1 MYPTPN
7 RTPAQE
13 AAEDIFF
20 GQIVIIWA
28 RWFFIAAGAVL
39 ALWSASTVL
48 ELTGAILIVVA
59 LMAINF
65 FVHGRY
71 LMERP
76 ANRLFLLGTS
86 LLDLTIITLLLV
98 NWQGKVGLE
107 SPFFILY
114 YPILFSFALVFPP
127 RLTGIYTLIVLA
139 LYVGV
144 CLGLNPRIVTEINLI
159 NSLLTKLI
167 TLAAMSG
174 LGTFY
179 WRIQRDQ
186 RRAVIGPAKPV
197 ASRS

>member
-1 MYPTPN
+1 MYPS

-20 GQIVIIWA
+20 GQIVVIWA

-39 ALWSASTVL
+39 ALWSARTVA

-76 ANRLFLLGTS
+76 ANRLFLLATG
-86 LLDLTIITLLLV
+86 LLDLTIITLLV
-98 NWQGKVGLE
+98 WNWQGQGGLE

-114 YPILFSFALVFPP
+114 YPILFSFALIFSP
-127 RLTGIYTLIVLA
+127 RVTTLATLMVLGVYT
-139 LYVGV
+139 GV
-144 CLGLNPRIVTEINLI
+144 CLVVNPALVGDIHQIS
-159 NSLLTKLI
+159 SLATKLI
-167 TLAAMSG
+167 TLAAMGG

-179 WRIQRDQ
+179 WRIQRNQ
-186 RRAVIGPAKPV
+186 RRAVLGRA
-197 ASRS
+197 

>member
-1 MYPTPN
+1 MSPA

-13 AAEDIFF
+13 TAEDIFF

-39 ALWSASTVL
+39 ALWSAHTVA
-48 ELTGAILIVVA
+48 ELTIAILIVVA

-76 ANRLFLLGTS
+76 ANRLFLLATG
-86 LLDLTIITLLLV
+86 LLDLSIITLLV
-98 NWQGKVGLE
+98 WNWQGQGGLE

-127 RLTGIYTLIVLA
+127 RLTTAYALLMLG

-144 CLGLNPRIVTEINLI
+144 CFGANPAFIYDLGLVT
-159 NSLLTKLI
+159 SLVTKLI
-167 TLAAMSG
+167 TLAAMGG

-179 WRIQRDQ
+179 WRIQRNQ
-186 RRAVIGPAKPV
+186 RRAVLGRA
-197 ASRS
+197 

>member
-1 MYPTPN
+1 MSPS

-39 ALWSASTVL
+39 ALWSAHTVA

-76 ANRLFLLGTS
+76 ANRLLLLATS
-86 LLDLTIITLLLV
+86 LLDLTIITLLLI
-98 NWQGKVGLE
+98 NWQGQGGLK

-127 RLTGIYTLIVLA
+127 RATVVYTVLVLG
-139 LYVGV
+139 LYVAV
-144 CLGLNPRIVTEINLI
+144 CFSVDPAIIGDLPKV
-159 NSLLTKLI
+159 NSLATKVI
-167 TLAAMSG
+167 TLAAMGG

-179 WRIQRDQ
+179 WRIERNQ
-186 RRAVIGPAKPV
+186 RRAALNAPAV
-197 ASRS
+197 RAGAR

>member
-1 MYPTPN
+1 MYPS

-13 AAEDIFF
+13 AAEDVFF

-39 ALWSASTVL
+39 ALWSATTVA
-48 ELTGAILIVVA
+48 ELTLAILIVVA

-65 FVHGRY
+65 FMHGRY

-76 ANRLFLLGTS
+76 TNQLFLLVTG
-86 LLDLTIITLLLV
+86 LLDLTIITLLIC
-98 NWQGKVGLE
+98 NWQGQGGLA

-127 RLTGIYTLIVLA
+127 RLTLAYALLVLGV
-139 LYVGV
+139 YVGV
-144 CLGLNPRIVTEINLI
+144 CIGLKPGLVTDLNAV
-159 NSLLTKLI
+159 NSLLTKVI

-179 WRIQRDQ
+179 WRIQRNQ
-186 RRAVIGPAKPV
+186 RRAML
-197 ASRS
+197 SRA